1 MINQFRFASFGCVVF
16 TLVVLGCQTS
26 QKPADASPAIAQK
39 NAAKETVKTAAKTL
53 PNAVQKA
60 AENKTA
66 EKPSAINDK
75 ASKQMKSDAS
85 PKLNTDKNGV
95 ISPSQATEKAPT
107 KFAVRLE
114 TTKGNIDIDF
124 HREWAPRGAD
134 RFYNLVKLGYYTD
147 VAFFRVIPRFMAQV
161 GISGSPESNVVWRT
175 ARITD
180 DPVKQSNTRG
190 MVTFATSGP
199 NSRTTQFF
207 INFKNNARLDGMGF
221 APVGK
226 VRASSL
232 GVVDSL
238 HGGYGEGA
246 PRGRGPNQGRLQREG
261 NTYLRADFPSLDY
274 IKKAIILKE

>member
-1 MINQFRFASFGCVVF
+1 LAIF
-16 TLVVLGCQTS
+16 GCQTS
-26 QKPADASPAIAQK
+26 QKSAAASPAITQK
-39 NAAKETVKTAAKTL
+39 SAEKDVTKPAANQQATAVKATAAK
-53 PNAVQKA
+53 
-60 AENKTA
+60 KTA
-66 EKPSAINDK
+66 KDA
-75 ASKQMKSDAS
+75 AQMDVNAAAQPKTDAS
-85 PKLNTDKNGV
+85 PKNDSKKTAA
-95 ISPSQATEKAPT
+95 ISPTQATEKAPA

-134 RFYNLVKLGYYTD
+134 RFFNLVKLGYYSD
-147 VAFFRVIPRFMAQV
+147 VAFFRVIPGFMAQV
-161 GISGSPESNVVWRT
+161 GISGSPESNVVWRA

-226 VRASSL
+226 VRDGSL
-232 GVVDSL
+232 ATVDSL

-246 PRGRGPNQGRLQREG
+246 PRGRGPNQGRLQKEG

-274 IKKAIILKE
+274 IKKASILKQ